1 MSRGKILPELKPINE
16 KEKKEMEQ
24 DKIKD
29 TFTKIM
35 ESLTD
40 EQREKAMACDTP
52 EQFFELIEKEG
63 VALPD
68 EMFDDAAGGVAIN
81 SNMINS
87 SMINSSMIN
96 SSMINSST
104 ANAAAI
110 NANVINQNTLNQV
123 TLNKYAAFPLETGS
137 NGSLAESFKQAKATF
152 GPTTA
157 KYMKK

>member
-87 SMINSSMIN
+87 SMINSS
-96 SSMINSST
+96 T

>member
-1 MSRGKILPELKPINE
+1 MSCGKILHELKPINE

-35 ESLTD
+35 ESLTE

-81 SNMINS
+81 SNMFNS
-87 SMINSSMIN
+87 ATVNSN
-96 SSMINSST
+96 MINSST

-157 KYMKK
+157 KYLKK

>member
-81 SNMINS
+81 SNMLNS
-87 SMINSSMIN
+87 ATVNSN
-96 SSMINSST
+96 MINSST

-110 NANVINQNTLNQV
+110 NANAINQNTLNQV

-137 NGSLAESFKQAKATF
+137 IGSLAESFKQAKVTF
-152 GPTTA
+152 GPTSA
-157 KYMKK
+157 KNLKK